1 VFTGFHR
8 LNEDRRTEADR
19 AAQRESVRSLEL
31 QTIAE
36 VWRSYYDF
44 QTAVKRY
51 EFAQALLAA
60 AQEAYDDNIETYRQG
75 LSTIVELLTADR
87 DLANARFTMIQSTA
101 DVLTSSAAVANAV
114 GATTPGR

>member
-1 VFTGFHR
+1 
-8 LNEDRRTEADR
+8 
-19 AAQRESVRSLEL
+19 
-31 QTIAE
+31 
-36 VWRSYYDF
+36 
-44 QTAVKRY
+44 
-51 EFAQALLAA
+51 LLAA

>member
-1 VFTGFHR
+1 
-8 LNEDRRTEADR
+8 LNDDRRTEADR

-114 GATTPGR
+114 GAVAPGR